1 MKQPPSDEAMSV
13 NLQDRVSQLE
23 RELRQKTQQL
33 SRSEERQRILQGEV
47 REKEG
52 RVAILQGE
60 VREKKGRVAILQGK
74 VREKEGRVAIL
85 QGGVREKEDRV
96 AILQGEVRE
105 KEDRVAILQGEV
117 REKEDTVAILQ
128 GEVREKEG
136 RVAILQGEVREKED
150 RVAILQ
156 GEVREKEDTVAI
168 LQGEVRE
175 KEGRVAI
182 LQGEVREKDAALSS
196 LRDQMTREH
205 ERHVTELRQERQEV
219 EQNLQEEQIQ
229 HQQQMAHME
238 AAMRREAVSPQALEL
253 WELPREEVHIS
264 NTILGTGGWGYVA
277 RGTFQGQT
285 VAVKCLHRGI
295 LSPKNEGRVRREISI
310 MSQVRHPNLLLLIGA
325 VLTVEGSGPLIVTE
339 LLDRSLRSAY
349 EEGMLEER
357 SKVPVLRDVASALTY
372 LHSHHH
378 TPIIHRDVSSANVLL
393 EAIRDRQWKAKLSD
407 FGSANLSHL
416 ANTPAEGAAVYSA
429 PEVSTDDHSRQIVKI
444 DVYSFGVL
452 MCEVCLCRFPPERRH
467 FPSMLS
473 DVRRTAPNMFPL
485 ARDCTSHTHQDR
497 PGMREVLQRID
508 QLIETY

>member
-1 MKQPPSDEAMSV
+1 MDKIKQPPSDEAMFLD
-13 NLQDRVSQLE
+13 LQDRVSHLE

-33 SRSEERQRILQGEV
+33 SRSEERQRILQREV
-47 REKEG
+47 REKED
-52 RVAILQGE
+52 RVAILQRE
-60 VREKKGRVAILQGK
+60 VREKEDRVAILQRE
-74 VREKEGRVAIL
+74 VREKEDRVAIM
-85 QGGVREKEDRV
+85 QGEVMEKEDRV

-105 KEDRVAILQGEV
+105 KEDRVAIM
-117 REKEDTVAILQ
+117 Q

-136 RVAILQGEVREKED
+136 RVAILEGEVREKED
-150 RVAILQ
+150 RAAILQ
-156 GEVREKEDTVAI
+156 GEVREKE
-168 LQGEVRE
+168 
-175 KEGRVAI
+175 
-182 LQGEVREKDAALSS
+182 AALSS
-196 LRDQMTREH
+196 LHDQLTGH
-205 ERHVTELRQERQEV
+205 NERHETEMRQVRQEA
-219 EQNLQEEQIQ
+219 EQTLQQFREEQVQ
-229 HQQQMAHME
+229 RQQLMARIDTAMAHL
-238 AAMRREAVSPQALEL
+238 RGEAVSPQALEL

-264 NTILGTGGWGYVA
+264 QTILGTGGWGYVA
-277 RGTFQGQT
+277 RGTFRGQT

-295 LSPKNEGRVRREISI
+295 LSPQNEGRVRREISI

-325 VLTVEGSGPLIVTE
+325 VLTVEGTGPLIVTE

-349 EEGMLEER
+349 EGGMLEER
-357 SKVPVLRDVASALTY
+357 SKVPVLRDVASALAY

-393 EAIRDRQWKAKLSD
+393 EAIRHDRQWKAILSD

-416 ANTPAEGAAVYSA
+416 ATTPAEGAAVYSA
-429 PEVSTDDHSRQIVKI
+429 PEVSTDNRSRQTVKI

-485 ARDCTSHTHQDR
+485 ARDCTSHAHQDR

-508 QLIETY
+508 QLTEN

>member
-1 MKQPPSDEAMSV
+1 MYQEFFLSQKKQYFTCNKKCGLFLTLNKMKQQPSDEDMSV
-13 NLQDRVSQLE
+13 ELIVRVSQLE
-23 RELRQKTQQL
+23 SELRQKTQQL

-60 VREKKGRVAILQGK
+60 VREK
-74 VREKEGRVAIL
+74 EGRVAIL
-85 QGGVREKEDRV
+85 QE
-96 AILQGEVRE
+96 EVRE
-105 KEDRVAILQGEV
+105 KEV
-117 REKEDTVAILQ
+117 
-128 GEVREKEG
+128 
-136 RVAILQGEVREKED
+136 
-150 RVAILQ
+150 
-156 GEVREKEDTVAI
+156 
-168 LQGEVRE
+168 
-175 KEGRVAI
+175 
-182 LQGEVREKDAALSS
+182 ALSG
-196 LRDQMTREH
+196 LRDQLTGQN
-205 ERHVTELRQERQEV
+205 ERHVTELRLVRQEA
-219 EQNLQEEQIQ
+219 EQNLQEEQVQRQ
-229 HQQQMAHME
+229 HLIARVMA
-238 AAMRREAVSPQALEL
+238 AVRGEAVSPQALEL
-253 WELPREEVHIS
+253 WELQREEVHIS
-264 NTILGTGGWGYVA
+264 QTILGTGGWGYVA
-277 RGTFQGQT
+277 RGTFRGQT

-295 LSPKNEGRVRREISI
+295 LSPQNEGRVRREISI

-325 VLTVEGSGPLIVTE
+325 VLTVEGAGPLIVTE

-349 EEGMLEER
+349 EGGMLEER

-393 EAIRDRQWKAKLSD
+393 EYTRPEIQWKAKLSD

-416 ANTPAEGAAVYSA
+416 ATTPAEGAAVYSA
-429 PEVSTDDHSRQIVKI
+429 PEVSTDNRSRQTVKI

-485 ARDCTSHTHQDR
+485 ARDCTSHAHQDR

-508 QLIETY
+508 QLTEN